1 MKNSLMKLGKARLPW
16 TTWVVASVAAVV
28 WPLRADAQR
37 YLPMPDQDHPRVKY
51 ADSLESLN
59 DRCIVRKAKL
69 NPKMRPVYV
78 NGQPVGFC

>member
-1 MKNSLMKLGKARLPW
+1 MVMQRANSGGVSWRLV
-16 TTWVVASVAAVV
+16 TLAVGSVAALG
-28 WPLRADAQR
+28 PLRAEAQR
-37 YLPMPDQDHPRVKY
+37 YLPMPDRDHPRLKY

-69 NPKMRPVYV
+69 NLKMRPVYV